1 MASKL
6 LLALSLS
13 LLVSLAVG
21 AENYRAD
28 ARMGLRLSR
37 NQQCRIQRIS
47 AVQPHHQI
55 QSEGGLTELWDEME
69 AQFQCAGV
77 VAMRNTLRPNAL
89 SLPNYHPNPRLVYIE
104 RGEGFIGVIFPGCAE
119 TYHGGEQA
127 SFEGRRE
134 GEQKEGGRARDSH
147 QEIHRI
153 RQGDI
158 VVLPPGAV
166 HWCHNDGSEDLVAVS
181 INDLNH
187 QSNQLDQKFRAFYLA
202 GGVPSGQGQGQGKQ
216 EAGTETFHNIFGAF
230 DAELMAEAFNVSPD
244 IIRRMQASEEE
255 RGLSVMARESMRYIR
270 PEEIREHGRRSSSSS
285 NGNGLEES
293 FCSMKIMSNLDNT
306 READVYSRQAGKLN
320 VVDMHKLPILRAV
333 DMSAEKGTL
342 FPNAMLSPD
351 WAMQGHTIVYVTQGN
366 AKVQVVDHKGQ
377 SLMNDRVQQGEM
389 FVVPQFFTSTAEA
402 GNEGFEWVA
411 FKTSGFPMRNQ
422 VAGYTSALRAMPLQ
436 VLTNAYQ
443 MSPNEARAIKTN
455 RGSQTFLLSPTRA
468 HGRKHY

>member
-1 MASKL
+1 
-6 LLALSLS
+6 
-13 LLVSLAVG
+13 
-21 AENYRAD
+21 
-28 ARMGLRLSR
+28 
-37 NQQCRIQRIS
+37 
-47 AVQPHHQI
+47 
-55 QSEGGLTELWDEME
+55 ME

-119 TYHGGEQA
+119 TYHSGEQA
-127 SFEGRRE
+127 SFESRE
-134 GEQKEGGRARDSH
+134 GQQKQGGSARDSH
-147 QEIHRI
+147 QQIHRI
-153 RQGDI
+153 RRGDI
-158 VVLPPGAV
+158 VVLPPGSV

-202 GGVPSGQGQGQGKQ
+202 GGVPAGQGKQ
-216 EAGTETFHNIFGAF
+216 EAGMETFHNIFQAF

-244 IIRRMQASEEE
+244 IIRRMQATEEE

-270 PEEIREHGRRSSSSS
+270 PEEVKEYSSRRPSEQY
-285 NGNGLEES
+285 NGLEES
-293 FCSMKIMSNLDNT
+293 FCSMKILSNLDNT

-320 VVDMHKLPILRAV
+320 VVDMHKLPILRFI

-351 WAMQGHTIVYVTQGN
+351 WAMQGHTIVYVTKGN

-377 SLMNDRVQQGEM
+377 SLMNDKVQQGEM
-389 FVVPQFFTSTAEA
+389 FVVPQFYTSTAQA
-402 GNEGFEWVA
+402 GNEGFEWVS
-411 FKTSGFPMRNQ
+411 FKTSGLPMRNQ

-443 MSPNEARAIKTN
+443 MSPNEAQAIKTN
-455 RGSQTFLLSPTRA
+455 RGSQSYLLSPSRQ
-468 HGRKHY
+468 GKQY